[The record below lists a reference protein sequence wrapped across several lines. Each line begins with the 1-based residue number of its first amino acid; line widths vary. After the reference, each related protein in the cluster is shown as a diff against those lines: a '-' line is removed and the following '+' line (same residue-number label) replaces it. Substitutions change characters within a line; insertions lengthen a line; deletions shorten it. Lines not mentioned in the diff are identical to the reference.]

1 MTGAIVVMFSLAMT
15 SYILTVNPRQR
26 EKYAW
31 KSRPVYPGNVD
42 CVKYNDSFGILC
54 VSEFS
59 FSPSSS
65 YAIIIPDYVNVISM
79 NIDPTSGCFITY
91 NYTGPNWTLRAGI
104 Q

>member
-1 MTGAIVVMFSLAMT
+1 MTGAIVVMFSLATVYM
-15 SYILTVNPRQR
+15 LTVNPRQP
-26 EKYAW
+26 KQYAW
-31 KSRPVYPGNVD
+31 KSRVVYPGNTD

-65 YAIIIPDYVNVISM
+65 YAIIIPSYVNVISVY
-79 NIDPTSGCFITY
+79 IYPTSGCFITY
-91 NYTGPNWTLRAGI
+91 NYTGPNWTLRVGI